1 MFTLSGVPVSSG
13 PAVRLQE
20 AVGPHPRDRSPWAS
34 SGPAGRLQEDVA
46 PRPLWQELPG
56 SSGPKLRLLED
67 GGHIHV
73 DRSPGLLRT
82 HGEASGGC
90 GATSTLTGR

>member
-1 MFTLSGVPVSSG
+1 MSTLMSPSLLRTRGEASGGHWAAFTLTGALVF
-13 PAVRLQE
+13 
-20 AVGPHPRDRSPWAS
+20 

-90 GATSTLTGR
+90 GATFTLTGR

>member
-1 MFTLSGVPVSSG
+1 MW
-13 PAVRLQE
+13 ARIH
-20 AVGPHPRDRSPWAS
+20 ADMSPWAS